1 MGKVIVIYKSRYGF
15 TKKYAHWIAQEL
27 GAELMEAEKTKA
39 SDLQNYDVIIY
50 GGGLYAG
57 GVNGFSLITKSFQS
71 IADKSLYLFTVGA
84 ADVSDKKNVN
94 SIRRSLSKVVTPE
107 MESKIKIFHFR
118 GGIDY
123 PRLSFAH
130 RIMMG
135 MMVKTIRKKPEPEL
149 SNEEKSMLATYGQV
163 VDFTDKSAIDDMID
177 DIEAGRKL

>member
-1 MGKVIVIYKSRYGF
+1 MKKAIVIYKSRYGF

-27 GAELMEAEKTKA
+27 GTELVEAGKIKT

-84 ADVSDKKNVN
+84 ADVSDEKNIN
-94 SIRRSLSKVVTPE
+94 SIRRSLSKVLTPE
-107 MESKIKIFHFR
+107 MESKMNIFHFR

-123 PRLSFAH
+123 PRLSLIH
-130 RIMMG
+130 RIMMS
-135 MMVKTIRKKPEPEL
+135 MMVKAVRKKPGSEL
-149 SNEEKSMLATYGQV
+149 NNEEKIMLATYGQV
-163 VDFTDKSAIDDMID
+163 VDFTTISAIGDMID
-177 DIEAGRKL
+177 HIRAGT